1 MTDEEFDEEFN
12 EEFDEE
18 FDEDFVEDYDG
29 EFDEEFDEKRNEKIE
44 KFYEIKEKAYPVRPY
59 QVFGLDAFCG
69 QAARTAN
76 RHRRSKAH
84 SEYLADLRIN
94 ANLAIQRKYDI
105 VTPKSLIED
114 SGLIKEERIDGIFSE
129 YGEHREWPSKQHQ
142 DIAVGML
149 KNIILLFPDKWITHS
164 SIADQTSS
172 SKSNKEIYSD
182 LVCWDTAPNFDLNKI
197 NHNFGNSRDP
207 SLIIEVVD
215 KGESTAEA
223 QNKASKLLTAMPTL
237 KEIFLYEF
245 TTKTWWKKL
254 KGYKWEKDDYSPLLD
269 IRLDRLNS
277 NNYMESLKLGEERMK
292 RIKEAGE

>member
-44 KFYEIKEKAYPVRPY
+44 KFYELKEKAYPVRPY

-76 RHRRSKAH
+76 RHQRSKAH

-149 KNIILLFPDKWITHS
+149 K
-164 SIADQTSS
+164 TSS
-172 SKSNKEIYSD
+172 CYFRTNGLRTPALRTKPHQANQIRRFT
-182 LVCWDTAPNFDLNKI
+182 LTLCVGTQRLT
-197 NHNFGNSRDP
+197 
-207 SLIIEVVD
+207 
-215 KGESTAEA
+215 ST
-223 QNKASKLLTAMPTL
+223 STRS
-237 KEIFLYEF
+237 
-245 TTKTWWKKL
+245 TTILATRAT
-254 KGYKWEKDDYSPLLD
+254 PL
-269 IRLDRLNS
+269 
-277 NNYMESLKLGEERMK
+277 
-292 RIKEAGE
+292 